1 VGLKAGVLL
10 LVVPRYRTI
19 SVSEENYN
27 DLNWVRDR
35 IEELIGIDLSMNDA
49 LSLILYYIKTKMR
62 SNDFKFELVKLILS
76 ARAQSS

>member
-1 VGLKAGVLL
+1 VGVFL

-49 LSLILYYIKTKMR
+49 LSLILYYIKTKIR
-62 SNDFKFELVKLILS
+62 SDDFKFELVKLILS

>member
-1 VGLKAGVLL
+1 M
-10 LVVPRYRTI
+10 PRYRTI

-49 LSLILYYIKTKMR
+49 LSLILYYIKMKIR
-62 SNDFKFELVKLILS
+62 SDDFKFELVKLILS

>member
-1 VGLKAGVLL
+1 
-10 LVVPRYRTI
+10 VPRYRTI

-62 SNDFKFELVKLILS
+62 NDDFKFELVKLILS

>member
-1 VGLKAGVLL
+1 
-10 LVVPRYRTI
+10 VPRYRTI

-49 LSLILYYIKTKMR
+49 LSLILYYIKMKMR
-62 SNDFKFELVKLILS
+62 SDDFKFE
-76 ARAQSS
+76 

>member
-1 VGLKAGVLL
+1 M
-10 LVVPRYRTI
+10 PRYRTI

-62 SNDFKFELVKLILS
+62 NDDFKFELVKLILS

>member
-1 VGLKAGVLL
+1 M
-10 LVVPRYRTI
+10 PRYRTI

-62 SNDFKFELVKLILS
+62 NDDFKFELAKLILS

>member
-1 VGLKAGVLL
+1 
-10 LVVPRYRTI
+10 VPRYRTI

-62 SNDFKFELVKLILS
+62 SDDFKFELVKLILS

>member
-1 VGLKAGVLL
+1 M
-10 LVVPRYRTI
+10 PRYRTI

-49 LSLILYYIKTKMR
+49 LSLILYYIKTKIR
-62 SNDFKFELVKLILS
+62 SDDFKFELVKLILS

>member
-1 VGLKAGVLL
+1 M
-10 LVVPRYRTI
+10 PRYRTI

-62 SNDFKFELVKLILS
+62 SDDFKFELVKLILS